1 MARGSGTR
9 QARGTRQVRGT
20 RRGGRNAFE
29 DVIDDY
35 RETVFW
41 WLLVRGVLALVFGL
55 VMLWLPGAGALGLSL
70 AVGLWLVLDGIT
82 GCGIA
87 IQRRRTGRR
96 WKMPLLGGV
105 VALLAGLA
113 VVVFPYAAAVVGA
126 LTVLW
131 ILAVGLAVRGLLE
144 IIDRRSGRWGSFLGL
159 VNVVV
164 AVVLGIVMAVNPL
177 IALGA
182 LVIVVGVYGVV
193 FGLSTILNAFSV
205 RRG

>member
-9 QARGTRQVRGT
+9 QARGT

-55 VMLWLPGAGALGLSL
+55 VMLLLPGAGALGLSL

>member
-1 MARGSGTR
+1 MVRGSATR
-9 QARGTRQVRGT
+9 QARGTRRGE
-20 RRGGRNAFE
+20 RNAFE

-41 WLLVRGVLALVFGL
+41 WLLVRGVLALAFGL
-55 VMLWLPGAGALGLSL
+55 VMLFLPGAGALVLSL
-70 AVGLWLVLDGIT
+70 AVGLWLVLDGVT

-87 IQRRRTGRR
+87 VQRRRTGRR
-96 WKMPLLGGV
+96 WKMPLLGGI
-105 VALLAGLA
+105 VALLAGVA

-131 ILAVGLAVRGLLE
+131 ILAIGLAVRGLLE

-164 AVVLGIVMAVNPL
+164 AVVLAIVMAVNPV

-205 RRG
+205 RRS

>member
-9 QARGTRQVRGT
+9 QARGT

>member
-9 QARGTRQVRGT
+9 QARGT

-55 VMLWLPGAGALGLSL
+55 AMLFLPGAGAMALSL

-96 WKMPLLGGV
+96 WKMPLLGGI

-113 VVVFPYAAAVVGA
+113 VVVFPYAAAVAGA
-126 LTVLW
+126 FAVLW
-131 ILAVGLAVRGLLE
+131 ILAIGLAVRGLLE

-164 AVVLGIVMAVNPL
+164 AVVLAIVMAVNPL

>member
-9 QARGTRQVRGT
+9 QARGA

>member
-1 MARGSGTR
+1 MVRGSATR
-9 QARGTRQVRGT
+9 QARGT

-55 VMLWLPGAGALGLSL
+55 VMLFLPGAGALALSL
-70 AVGLWLVLDGIT
+70 AVGIWLVLDGIT

-96 WKMPLLGGV
+96 WKMPLLGGI
-105 VALLAGLA
+105 VALLAGVA

-131 ILAVGLAVRGLLE
+131 ILAIGLAVRGLLE
-144 IIDRRSGRWGSFLGL
+144 IIDRRSGQWGSFLGL

-164 AVVLGIVMAVNPL
+164 AVVLAIVMAVNPV

-205 RRG
+205 RRS

>member
-9 QARGTRQVRGT
+9 QARGT

-96 WKMPLLGGV
+96 WKMPLLGGI

-113 VVVFPYAAAVVGA
+113 VVVFPYAAAVAGA
-126 LTVLW
+126 FAVLW
-131 ILAVGLAVRGLLE
+131 ILAIGLAVRGLLE

-164 AVVLGIVMAVNPL
+164 AVVLAIVMAVNPL

-205 RRG
+205 RRS